1 MKSELTPQQTRF
13 ANEVAFGKTQ
23 SEAYRIAYPKSQ
35 NWKEESVWCESSKL
49 MMNTTVL
56 QRVTELQADA
66 IKAKQATLD
75 EILIGMSTRVR
86 LDIRTYFNEDGSF
99 ISPKEM
105 TKEQAMCLSKFK
117 VREIWGGSGE
127 NRTQIGQLIDVEFI
141 DLKGLWDM
149 FMKRFGQYVDNKSI
163 KFDSESIDHIRDILE
178 SIK

>member
-1 MKSELTPQQTRF
+1 MKALLTPQQTRF
-13 ANEVAFGKTQ
+13 AIEVASGKSQ

-35 NWKEESVWCESSKL
+35 KWKEEAVWVKASELMAKGNVSV
-49 MMNTTVL
+49 
-56 QRVTELQADA
+56 RVTELQEDA

-86 LDIRTYFNEDGSF
+86 LDIRTYFNDDGSF

-117 VREIWGGSGE
+117 VREIWGGKGE
-127 NRTQIGQLIDVEFI
+127 ERTQIGQLIDVEFI

-149 FMKRFGQYVDNKSI
+149 FMKKFGAYIENRNI
-163 KFDSESIDHIRDILE
+163 KFDQSDLAHLMDIIDSIE
-178 SIK
+178 